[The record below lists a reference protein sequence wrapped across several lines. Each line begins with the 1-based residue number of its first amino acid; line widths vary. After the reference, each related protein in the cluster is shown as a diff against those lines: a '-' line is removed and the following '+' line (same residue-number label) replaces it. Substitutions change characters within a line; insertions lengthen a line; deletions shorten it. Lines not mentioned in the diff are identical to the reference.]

1 MRTAHASPGIDAVKP
16 RLEPLPDGG
25 ARAGVLLGALVLTL
39 DFFTV
44 LVALP
49 SLQRDLGTS
58 DAELQLVVAA
68 YSTAFASGLIA
79 SGRLGDVYGNRR
91 IYVAGLVLMIL
102 STVAASLAQSTTA
115 FLLIRFLQGLAAAM
129 VQPQVLTIVGTRF
142 AGHARRKAFAGY
154 ALSQALGGVAGQLL
168 AGFMISLNVAGMGW
182 RAAFLVL
189 LPALVLALVLSLR
202 LPAERVAEKRIR
214 LDLAGMAMCSIALG
228 WLAWAV
234 TVCRVTRPWPEFV
247 AHLAGSLALCALF
260 VWHQHRLER
269 QGLQPML
276 PLRLLQ
282 SARVRQGL
290 VCVFVFYLG
299 LMSFYW
305 LLSVRLQREMGLDA
319 WAAGQLFAL
328 YGGCFMV
335 ATAASPAFHRRWG
348 ARVLAW
354 SAWLLA
360 LGHGLGIAAT
370 QAGTDLI
377 PLAMALAVTGL
388 GVGAVMSQ
396 LLAMATAGGAPEE
409 AGALAGVVG
418 TVQAAGN
425 ALGAALVP
433 IAYLSAS
440 AGGPP
445 GKMLEPYSLGLLLL
459 LVLAMLLALI
469 SGRIRSPEAAA
480 DTVSGPS

>member
-1 MRTAHASPGIDAVKP
+1 MKLGPALV
-16 RLEPLPDGG
+16 PDGG
-25 ARAGVLLGALVLTL
+25 ARAGVFLGALVLTL

-49 SLQRDLGTS
+49 SLQRDLGSS
-58 DAELQLVVAA
+58 DAELQLVVAV

-79 SGRLGDVYGNRR
+79 SGRLGDAYGNRR

-102 STVAASLAQSTTA
+102 TTVAASLVPSTAA
-115 FLLIRFLQGLAAAM
+115 FLCIRFVQGLAAAM
-129 VQPQVLTIVGTRF
+129 VQPQVLAIVGTRF
-142 AGHARRKAFAGY
+142 AGHERRKAFAGY

-168 AGFMISLNVAGMGW
+168 AGFVISLDVAGMGW
-182 RAAFLVL
+182 RASFLVL

-202 LPAERVAEKRIR
+202 LPAERPAAGSLR
-214 LDLAGMAMCSIALG
+214 LDLTGMALCSLALG
-228 WLAWAV
+228 WLSWTI
-234 TVCRVTRPWPEFV
+234 TVCRVTRPVSEFV

-260 VWHQHRLER
+260 AWHQQRLER

-282 SARVRQGL
+282 SVRVRL
-290 VCVFVFYLG
+290 ALACVFVFYLG

-328 YGGCFMV
+328 YGGCFMA
-335 ATAASPAFHRRWG
+335 ATAISPALHRRWG
-348 ARVLAW
+348 PRVVAW
-354 SAWLLA
+354 SACLLA

-370 QAGTDLI
+370 QSGNGLL
-377 PLAMALAVTGL
+377 PLAVALAVTGL

-396 LLAMATAGGAPEE
+396 LLAMATVGAAPEE

-425 ALGAALVP
+425 ALGAAVVP

-440 AGGPP
+440 TAGKPRAA
-445 GKMLEPYSLGLLLL
+445 LEPYSTGLLLL
-459 LVLAMLLALI
+459 LMLAVLLALI
-469 SGRIRSPEAAA
+469 SRRVRSPAGAA
-480 DTVSGPS
+480 DAAPGSP